1 MIKAYLAL
9 FLSPLAAHFAAAI
22 AGYEWIDSF
31 VQIGVAGGV
40 LLWFMIRNE
49 NRMKSMEFSVDRMAK
64 AQLLVLIANDAATAL
79 AKQHA
84 QAMITELDQK
94 GER

>member
-1 MIKAYLAL
+1 MIKAYLL
-9 FLSPLAAHFAAAI
+9 LILGPLGGHFAAAI

-49 NRMKSMEFSVDRMAK
+49 NRMKSMEYSLDRMAK

-84 QAMITELDQK
+84 AAMITELDQK

>member
-1 MIKAYLAL
+1 MRTVYLL
-9 FLSPLAAHFAAAI
+9 IFLGPLGGHFAAAI
-22 AGYEWIDSF
+22 AGYEWVDSF